1 MKTDL
6 NTKFQVRNIL
16 EIIER
21 VAQGKN
27 VELYMR
33 CSGVIKRL
41 QGQYHLMGTQPD
53 VVALAEEITIIW
65 SRKSIYGK
73 NSSIINLPSP
83 RNIIRSIVSI

>member
-27 VELYMR
+27 VELCMR
-33 CSGVIKRL
+33 CSGVIKSL
-41 QGQYHLMGTQPD
+41 QDQYHLIGTQPD
-53 VVALAEEITIIW
+53 VVAMAEEITIIW
-65 SRKSIYGK
+65 SRNPICGK
-73 NSSIINLPSP
+73 NSSIKNLPSP
-83 RNIIRSIVSI
+83 RNIIRSTVSV